1 MGRKSSEERREEIVQ
16 ALLDLTAE
24 RGTRDVSTQAIAD
37 RVGIAQPTV
46 FRHFPTRDAIF
57 RAALDSIGR
66 KLLDVLTP
74 MLSGR
79 GPADTR
85 LRKLLT
91 RQLRFISR
99 RKGLPRLLFSER
111 LHLEDPEL
119 KAVVRNIMARY
130 TSRLETLLQEGI
142 AQGYFRQDL
151 DTGETARLIVA
162 MIQGLVMRWSLSDFE
177 FPLEQ
182 QGEVLWRF
190 LEPVLATPGSSPP
203 AASPLPQSLH
213 SSTGE

>member
-85 LRKLLT
+85 LRKLLA

-190 LEPVLATPGSSPP
+190 LEPVLATPGSSSP

>member
-1 MGRKSSEERREEIVQ
+1 MKRKSGEERREEIVQ

-24 RGTRDVSTQAIAD
+24 HGARDVSTQAIAD
-37 RVGIAQPTV
+37 RVGIAQPTI

-74 MLSGR
+74 ILSGR
-79 GPADTR
+79 GSADVR

-99 RKGLPRLLFSER
+99 RKGLPRLIFSER
-111 LHLEDPEL
+111 LHQEDPAL
-119 KAVVRNIMARY
+119 KAVVRDIIDRY
-130 TSRLETLLQEGI
+130 TSRLEELLREGVT
-142 AQGYFRQDL
+142 QGSFRGDL
-151 DTGETARLIVA
+151 EPAETARLIVA

-177 FPLEQ
+177 FPLDQ
-182 QGEVLWRF
+182 QGDVLWRL
-190 LEPVLATPGSSPP
+190 LEPALQAPQGQPAQAPGP
-203 AASPLPQSLH
+203 H
-213 SSTGE
+213 SNTSD

>member
-79 GPADTR
+79 GRADAR
-85 LRKLLT
+85 LRKLLA

-142 AQGYFRQDL
+142 AQGRFRQDL
-151 DTGETARLIVA
+151 DTG
-162 MIQGLVMRWSLSDFE
+162 
-177 FPLEQ
+177 
-182 QGEVLWRF
+182 
-190 LEPVLATPGSSPP
+190 
-203 AASPLPQSLH
+203 
-213 SSTGE
+213 